1 MVFRLVELFD
11 DTVFPLNEHAHHDWV
26 FLTEIRLR
34 DDVVQTTLLHCYFEL
49 SWRGRLSLTLAML
62 VKR

>member
-1 MVFRLVELFD
+1 M
-11 DTVFPLNEHAHHDWV
+11 TLNEHAHHDWV

-49 SWRGRLSLTLAML
+49 SLRGRLSLAML